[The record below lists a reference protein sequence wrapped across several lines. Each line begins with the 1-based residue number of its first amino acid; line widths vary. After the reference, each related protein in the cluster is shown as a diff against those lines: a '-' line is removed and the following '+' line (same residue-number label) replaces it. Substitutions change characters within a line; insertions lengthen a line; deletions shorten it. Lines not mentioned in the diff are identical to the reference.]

1 MTAARPP
8 HPAAPIV
15 QADDAR
21 AIPRATL
28 RRRAEAGLRRRQASR
43 PTPGGGGRSAA
54 ETRRL
59 LHELQ
64 VHQIELEM
72 QNEEL
77 QIARNELEAGL
88 AKYSELYDF
97 APVGYYTLNR
107 AGVICECNLAGASL
121 LGVARSALV
130 KRRFAAFVLA
140 EQRAAFGALLEQ
152 VFDHA
157 TMAEGDLKVRQ
168 AGNRVIDVRIRGNRS
183 EGGDRCQMAVV
194 DTTEHRLAEEA
205 EVAKRRLEIV
215 TASNRVLEQEIGR
228 RRKVEHAL
236 KASELH
242 ARHLLG
248 ESQKMQV
255 KIRDYARQIL
265 RVQEDQRKAI
275 SRDLHDKVGQL
286 LAGIGI
292 HLNAFAN
299 AAARDPRKIKAK
311 IRPILR
317 LVAKSAQD
325 VHRFA
330 RELRPAS
337 LDDLG
342 LIPTLAAYFEELPKK
357 RNFQIQFAAF
367 EGVEALDSDKR
378 MVLYRVTQEAL
389 TNVAK
394 HAKATRVNVS
404 IFKAPGG
411 VCLEITDNGRAF
423 NVESLT
429 AGASSKRLGMIG
441 MRERVDMVGGR
452 FRVTSKAGVGT
463 TVQAEVPFDGLI
475 GHD

>member
-1 MTAARPP
+1 MKANKSST
-8 HPAAPIV
+8 
-15 QADDAR
+15 
-21 AIPRATL
+21 IPGTPL
-28 RRRAEAGLRRRQASR
+28 RHRAEAGLRRRQASR
-43 PTPGGGGRSAA
+43 ANPGGEARSAA
-54 ETRRL
+54 GTRRL

-77 QIARNELEAGL
+77 QIARNEMEAGL

-97 APVGYYTLNR
+97 APVGYFTLNR
-107 AGVICECNLAGASL
+107 GGIICECNLAGASL

-130 KRRFAAFVLA
+130 RRRFAAFVLA
-140 EQRAAFGALLEQ
+140 EHRAAFEAMLRQ

-157 TMAEGDLKVRQ
+157 AMTECDLRVRRDGDRL
-168 AGNRVIDVRIRGNRS
+168 IDVRIRGNRS
-183 EGGDRCQMAVV
+183 ELGERCQMAVL
-194 DTTEHRLAEEA
+194 DITQHKLAEQA
-205 EVAKRRLEIV
+205 EVVKRRLETL
-215 TASNRVLEQEIGR
+215 TASNRVLEAEVGR

-242 ARHLLG
+242 ARHLLA
-248 ESQKMQV
+248 ESQKMQG

-275 SRDLHDKVGQL
+275 SRDLHDRVGQL

-292 HLNAFAN
+292 HLSAFAE
-299 AAARDPRKIKAK
+299 AAARNPGEIKAK

-317 LVAKSAQD
+317 LVNKSAKN

-342 LIPTLAAYFEELPKK
+342 LIPALGAYLKALPKK
-357 RNFQIQFAAF
+357 RNFQVQFAAF

-378 MVLYRVTQEAL
+378 MVLYRVVQEAL

-394 HAKATRVNVS
+394 HAKATRANVS

-411 VCLEITDNGRAF
+411 VCLEIADNGRAF
-423 NVESLT
+423 DVEHLT
-429 AGASSKRLGMIG
+429 SDASSKRLGMIG
-441 MRERVDMVGGR
+441 MRERVKMVGGR
-452 FRVTSKAGVGT
+452 FRVISKAGVGT
-463 TVQAEVPFDGLI
+463 TVQAEIPFAGPILYD
-475 GHD
+475 